1 MREGALKA
9 LCLAAGLLVA
19 PAQGHLMPDGHA
31 TLNVQDG
38 RAFVA
43 VSVPLVWLGP
53 VDDNSDGHLSPAEL
67 QAHRPRILQAVTA
80 GLQILN
86 GGKGGSLRDLLLSPS
101 PAHERTDDAG
111 THLLVMGSVE
121 LAAPQAAV
129 RVRLSFS
136 GPVRTMQYTASRGSE
151 REQVQVRGPAG
162 TAVFFGTWWE
172 RLMGRFSRA
181 TPPHASAG

>member
-1 MREGALKA
+1 MRQGSLKA
-9 LCLAAGLLVA
+9 VCLAAGLLVM
-19 PAQGHLMPDGHA
+19 PARGHLMPDGHA

-53 VDDNSDGHLSPAEL
+53 VDDNADGHLSPAEL
-67 QAHRPRILQAVTA
+67 QTHRPRILQAVTA

-86 GGKGGSLRDLLLSPS
+86 GGQGGALRDVLLSPS
-101 PAHERTDDAG
+101 PAHERTDGAG
-111 THLLVMGSVE
+111 THLLVLGSVE

-129 RVRLSFS
+129 RVRLSFT
-136 GPVRTMQYTASRGSE
+136 GPARTMQFTGSRGSE

-172 RLMGRFSRA
+172 RLLGHFSRGA
-181 TPPHASAG
+181 PPHANAG